1 MIIFNLYVSRSSS
14 KTATTCGLICKWNP
28 ELFIFKCIK
37 LLGLLLVYITAS
49 VEGFVELEMGARI
62 LSFTV
67 G

>member
-1 MIIFNLYVSRSSS
+1 
-14 KTATTCGLICKWNP
+14 
-28 ELFIFKCIK
+28 
-37 LLGLLLVYITAS
+37 VYITAS

>member
-1 MIIFNLYVSRSSS
+1 MRHLF
-14 KTATTCGLICKWNP
+14 CKWNP
-28 ELFIFKCIK
+28 ELFIFKCIR

-49 VEGFVELEMGARI
+49 VEGFVELEMGVRI

>member
-1 MIIFNLYVSRSSS
+1 MWHLF
-14 KTATTCGLICKWNP
+14 CKWNP
-28 ELFIFKCIK
+28 ELFIFKCIR